1 MASRIFRSV
10 MLTAIICVMLTAA
23 LLVPALYT
31 VYEDSFTEQMRREA
45 DCIAY
50 ALETYGDDREYLA
63 GLDPEN
69 RITLIAAD
77 GSVIYDS
84 DADESSM
91 ENHLNRPE
99 VHAALTTGSGRSTRH
114 SDTLSDTTIY
124 YAVLTPSGSVLRV
137 AGTRSSILGIFM
149 NVMPHTVIILL
160 CIVILS
166 FIVARFS
173 AKRIVLPINRLD
185 LDDPVHNDVYEEL
198 TPLLTRMEFQHIEIK
213 RQMAALERART
224 QFDAIMAN
232 MREGLVLLD
241 TGSTVLS
248 INESAARIFG
258 VQDRDRTGCSL
269 LEICRDIDISELAK
283 RALQGEYGDILLRR
297 GELTYRMYASP
308 VMMHKKI
315 QGIVLLILDI
325 TERFVAEASRREFT
339 ANVSHELKT
348 PLTSISGYAEIIRDG
363 IALPDDI
370 PAFAGRILNDT
381 KRLIALV
388 NDILELSR
396 LDEKQLTGD
405 PVPVNITSL
414 IGEAAAEL
422 SDIADRKQ
430 LQVSLSGDNATVT
443 GHEKLLRE
451 LFHNII
457 ENAIKYTPDGG
468 SIDISVSH
476 TANGV
481 CCTVADTGIGIPA
494 EHQPHVFERFYR
506 VDKSHSRATG
516 GTGLGLAIVKHVAE
530 IHNAAL
536 SLTSSENVGTTIS
549 VTFPA

>member
-1 MASRIFRSV
+1 MKKQLFFTILSISLFALFAGLAAGFGIIFSNFSSDPWANSFLWSLPIFV
-10 MLTAIICVMLTAA
+10 ILA
-23 LLVPALYT
+23 LLFAGI
-31 VYEDSFTEQMRREA
+31 SI
-45 DCIAY
+45 IA
-50 ALETYGDDREYLA
+50 AISLSKKISAPINAIDFDTPEKSKLPKEFAPLCQRLETQNKDMEKRFQA
-63 GLDPEN
+63 
-69 RITLIAAD
+69 IT
-77 GSVIYDS
+77 SNHDS
-84 DADESSM
+84 QEK
-91 ENHLNRPE
+91 
-99 VHAALTTGSGRSTRH
+99 
-114 SDTLSDTTIY
+114 I
-124 YAVLTPSGSVLRV
+124 
-137 AGTRSSILGIFM
+137 
-149 NVMPHTVIILL
+149 
-160 CIVILS
+160 
-166 FIVARFS
+166 
-173 AKRIVLPINRLD
+173 
-185 LDDPVHNDVYEEL
+185 
-198 TPLLTRMEFQHIEIK
+198 
-213 RQMAALERART
+213 RQ
-224 QFDAIMAN
+224 Q
-232 MREGLVLLD
+232 
-241 TGSTVLS
+241 
-248 INESAARIFG
+248 
-258 VQDRDRTGCSL
+258 
-269 LEICRDIDISELAK
+269 
-283 RALQGEYGDILLRR
+283 
-297 GELTYRMYASP
+297 
-308 VMMHKKI
+308 
-315 QGIVLLILDI
+315 
-325 TERFVAEASRREFT
+325 FT